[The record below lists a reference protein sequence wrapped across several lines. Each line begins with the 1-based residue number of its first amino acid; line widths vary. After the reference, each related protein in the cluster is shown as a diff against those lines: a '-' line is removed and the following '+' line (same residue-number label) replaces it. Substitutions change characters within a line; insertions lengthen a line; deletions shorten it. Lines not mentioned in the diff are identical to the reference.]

1 MTETDPSR
9 RGLFG
14 ASVLHRI
21 SNAVFI
27 TAVAVVIVCLLS
39 LAFAG
44 GENSSAVSVS
54 VSDMQRELR
63 TIGDFATACYTYS
76 GVGDWGSSRQ
86 LFGIN
91 IPLTDNRRIFS
102 YTGSITAG
110 YRVADIRLSVDDAE
124 GVIYV
129 SLPQAEVLSN
139 HIDVGSI
146 VFLYTHNNIFNSL
159 RDSDMQAVLVGIE
172 ADELEQAASAGL
184 YTQTEAS
191 AQSAITAAL
200 SAFEGYRVVFCSQP

>member
-1 MTETDPSR
+1 MTEMDRSPFGMPEARSPR
-9 RGLFG
+9 RLPR
-14 ASVLHRI
+14 VI
-21 SNAVFI
+21 SIAAIF
-27 TAVAVVIVCLLS
+27 VIVYCLF
-39 LAFAG
+39 LANAG
-44 GENSSAVSVS
+44 RVTPVRVSVS

-63 TIGDFATACYTYS
+63 SIGDFATACYTYS
-76 GVGDWGSSRQ
+76 GTGDWGSSRYV
-86 LFGIN
+86 LGVK

-110 YRVADIRLSVDDAE
+110 YRVDDIRLSADDAE

-146 VFLYTHNNIFNSL
+146 TFLYTHNNIFNSL
-159 RDSDMQAVLVGIE
+159 RDSDMQAMLVGIE
-172 ADELEQAASAGL
+172 ADELQQAVSAGL
-184 YTQTEAS
+184 YKQTELS

-200 SAFEGYRVVFCSQP
+200 SCFEGYEVEFISHP